1 MCISKTHLTHAI
13 TSYSESF
20 QWACF
25 PNLELWVMT
34 IAWNSCTLYRAVPT
48 LDLKPITSLLR
59 PPDRPCCKFL
69 LPSRMGRRLGILHFQ
84 EPPRLG
90 LVWCWKNDLWN
101 GCEMKAIAKQGE
113 DSVTYSTL
121 DLKLL
126 KPWSLDHKI
135 ATGFQSHQDTL
146 GSSGYSDSKTW
157 GSRSAVD
164 APRFKA
170 FGASSWF
177 NDKLLIKLHWALHT
191 EIHSY
196 GGKQKPQR
204 KSTF

>member
-1 MCISKTHLTHAI
+1 MYFVYLID
-13 TSYSESF
+13 SYVYFKNTFNTCDHFLLGEFWMGMFS
-20 QWACF
+20 Q
-25 PNLELWVMT
+25 L
-34 IAWNSCTLYRAVPT
+34 RAMSY
-48 LDLKPITSLLR
+48 DHSSITSLLR

-69 LPSRMGRRLGILHFQ
+69 LPSCMGRRLGILHFQ

-101 GCEMKAIAKQGE
+101 GCEMKDIAKQGE

-126 KPWSLDHKI
+126 KPWTLDHKI
-135 ATGFQSHQDTL
+135 TTGFQRHQDTL

-170 FGASSWF
+170 FGTSSWF
-177 NDKLLIKLHWALHT
+177 NGKTTHKTSWGPTYRNSFLW
-191 EIHSY
+191 
-196 GGKQKPQR
+196 GKQKPQR
-204 KSTF
+204 KSAS